1 MKTSREISI
10 RDFDAWS
17 GGQDTKDIILEHGKA
32 KDFDFLI
39 EDLYPDG
46 IDETTLND
54 ILWHDSE
61 WVFKSLRIRL
71 DEHEEDNDEEE

>member
-10 RDFDAWS
+10 RDFEAWS
-17 GGQDTKDIILEHGKA
+17 GGKDTQEVILEHGKA
-32 KDFDFLI
+32 SDFDFLI

-71 DEHEEDNDEEE
+71 DEDEEE